1 MGDGDVT
8 VLDMAVRHGCAELVE
23 DVLNMFKVGG
33 QCKYN
38 INLTLENLLSK
49 RNAEGLSVI
58 GMAVMNGSFKVV
70 TLLKGAIESCAE
82 EGMVDKHAHDVK
94 ICSSLNYL
102 TWKSMRNI
110 HSPNPNPM
118 DDDWNGQMNNV
129 APSPS
134 SAYST
139 GDDAPSP
146 TLPIVP
152 TSPTS
157 RRDDFPLESGRVE
170 MEGGEKEVHEII
182 ERVCENPIHYMEH
195 LPKRQIH
202 TKLRRYGTFKDF
214 REENNDFTEAHVQ
227 KCIDYWVDECEK
239 HPEFEFVQAKEVF
252 IHFLCSVDSIWWDT
266 TDLHN
271 YSHVRFYF
279 IAAVVR
285 ECALRGVLTALFES
299 HDPQGRTP
307 LHVAIEHWNL
317 DIVDMFWRMMKNKEF
332 VGGVSDKEGRACWN
346 ARDAAGRT
354 PLHAMVVSK
363 NNNAEYLLR
372 IKWVDVDARVCP
384 QHYEEW
390 VALLNWKVPCV
401 TLSPEYKEQE
411 HCTAI
416 HLAVLHNKLNV
427 VQQLIKFL
435 PQSEANHRN
444 GYLRRGFSVQNQDI
458 ESLRPWEGEY
468 LSAIQLAAS
477 MGHINILCL
486 LLDVCIY
493 LF

>member
-1 MGDGDVT
+1 MT
-8 VLDMAVRHGCAELVE
+8 LLDMAVRHGCTELVE
-23 DVLNMFKVGG
+23 DALNMFQVGG
-33 QCKYN
+33 QCKYSM
-38 INLTLENLLSK
+38 NLTVEHLLSK

-70 TLLKGAIESCAE
+70 RLLKGAIESCDE
-82 EGMVDKHAHDVK
+82 EGIFDKHAHDVK
-94 ICSSLNYL
+94 IRSSLNYL

-110 HSPNPNPM
+110 HSPNSNPM
-118 DDDWNGQMNNV
+118 DDDWNGQINNV
-129 APSPS
+129 AHSPS
-134 SAYST
+134 SSFST

-146 TLPIVP
+146 TLPIFP
-152 TSPTS
+152 TIRMSM
-157 RRDDFPLESGRVE
+157 RDDFPFESGRFE
-170 MEGGEKEVHEII
+170 ELGVHEII
-182 ERVCENPIHYMEH
+182 QRVCEEPIYYMEH
-195 LPKRQIH
+195 LPKPQIYANYH
-202 TKLRRYGTFKDF
+202 GYRTFQDF
-214 REENNDFTEAHVQ
+214 REKNSSFTEEHVQ
-227 KCIDYWVDECEK
+227 KCIEHWVDECEK

-266 TDLHN
+266 TDVEN

-285 ECALRGVLTALFES
+285 ECALGGVLTALFKL

-317 DIVDMFWRMMKNKEF
+317 DIVDMFWRMTNNKGF
-332 VGGVSDKEGRACWN
+332 LGGVSDEEARACWN

-363 NNNAEYLLR
+363 FDNAEYLLR

-384 QHYEEW
+384 QLYEEW
-390 VALLNWKVPCV
+390 VALLHWKAPCV

-427 VQQLIKFL
+427 VQQLIKFP
-435 PQSEANHRN
+435 PQSKANHLNDR
-444 GYLRRGFSVQNQDI
+444 LRRGLYVQNQDL
-458 ESLRPWEGEY
+458 ESHVREGES

-477 MGHINILCL
+477 MGHINILNL
-486 LLDVCIY
+486 LLEV
-493 LF
+493 